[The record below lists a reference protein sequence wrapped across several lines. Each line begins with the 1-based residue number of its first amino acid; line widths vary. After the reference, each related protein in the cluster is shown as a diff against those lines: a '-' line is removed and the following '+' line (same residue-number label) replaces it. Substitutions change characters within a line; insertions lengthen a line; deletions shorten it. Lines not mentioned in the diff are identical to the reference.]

1 MIAEDNADS
10 RQLLTDVVD
19 RFRAYG
25 VSIFTARDG
34 EEAWQIAQAEKPD
47 VILLDI
53 MMPKMNGYEV
63 CELIKADP
71 QMKDSTYVIMVS
83 AKIQQEDRKKAA
95 LLGVDEYVTK
105 PFDISLI
112 LERVQAAL
120 GIKAV

>member
-10 RQLLTDVVD
+10 RQLLADVVD

-25 VSIFTARDG
+25 VSIFTACDG
-34 EEAWQIAQAEKPD
+34 EEAWQIAQIEKPD
-47 VILLDI
+47 VVLLDI

-71 QMKDSTYVIMVS
+71 QMKDTTYVIMVS
-83 AKIQQEDRKKAA
+83 ARIQQEDRKQAA
-95 LLGVDEYVTK
+95 LVGVDEYVTK